1 METLK
6 VIFYIRVAA
15 LLHSCVKNSEHCR
28 YQMSTCFTEG
38 STGSTSSEGSGDLSA
53 LQSKGSGQYLGQL
66 LVAPLS
72 SKSYEAVRFLRH
84 RCWTKRQSSEFD
96 EHQNHMRSSKTGKLH
111 SRKLFEPFR
120 FVSRSALKLPE
131 GIHEKV
137 WQRVHLKTLRSF
149 LGHIGSPLRRP

>member
-1 METLK
+1 M
-6 VIFYIRVAA
+6 IFYIRVAA

-84 RCWTKRQSSEFD
+84 RC
-96 EHQNHMRSSKTGKLH
+96 
-111 SRKLFEPFR
+111 
-120 FVSRSALKLPE
+120 
-131 GIHEKV
+131 
-137 WQRVHLKTLRSF
+137 
-149 LGHIGSPLRRP
+149 